1 MQFMKAAKNA
11 GLAASLL
18 GILAATAIGCG
29 NGKEADQLKA
39 GDVLY
44 VPQGAVQ
51 YEGGKALYNGTVG
64 ADKPGNILI
73 NGYMNYPGNNTE
85 LEKYKGNLADLAAE
99 LDNITITDAKARIA
113 REDALKSQMKDIEN
127 KIAGT
132 YQIGEDVFR
141 LYVDYNLP
149 KDKLKGVRD
158 NIEGNESK
166 GEIQL
171 LEEPKESYIL
181 DREKLILLHPN
192 QYEVNDIY
200 SPSDLEQYDW
210 NKIEGRTTTENP
222 RLNDKWKVE
231 AVEYDGGFDPLTG
244 NQTSGIIRARVS
256 RNGVTL
262 KKDLM
267 IETIVNSAVANRD
280 IQIGIVNALNGKT
293 IQILAE
299 KPFYEYKSRNGR
311 TCIAY
316 SAKDIEIDDTSWN

>member
-1 MQFMKAAKNA
+1 MQFMKAAINA

-44 VPQGAVQ
+44 VPKDAVQ

-64 ADKPGNILI
+64 ADKPGNIII

-99 LDNITITDAKARIA
+99 LKSITITDEEARIA
-113 REDALKSQMKDIEN
+113 KEEALNAQMKDIED

-132 YQIGEDVFR
+132 YQIGEDTFR

-149 KDKLKGVRD
+149 KDELKGVRD
-158 NIEGNESK
+158 NIEGNDGN

-200 SPSDLEQYDW
+200 SPNKNYDW
-210 NKIEGRTTTENP
+210 NKIEGKITTENP

-267 IETIVNSAVANRD
+267 IETIINSAVASRD
-280 IQIGIVNALNGKT
+280 IQIGIANALNGKT

-299 KPFYEYKSRNGR
+299 KPFYEYESRNGR

-316 SAKDIEIDDTSWN
+316 SAKEIEIDDTSWN